1 MEPAADPTT
10 YIQKRKEAENKKRRH
25 LQARIQRA
33 SVLQNPNVSSIA
45 LSGET
50 GRLSGNSRIDALN
63 SAWAHGLSFV
73 RSLDFYPCTGP
84 RTPWHTP
91 ETYPMFQQ
99 RVTAVL
105 KDEATGSVIVGSTA
119 TNHTRGNS
127 VL

>member
-1 MEPAADPTT
+1 MKPATDPLT
-10 YIQKRKEAENKKRRH
+10 YTQKRKEAEDTKRRH
-25 LQARIQRA
+25 IEARIQHARILRHPHG
-33 SVLQNPNVSSIA
+33 SPLA
-45 LSGET
+45 LDRET
-50 GRLSGNSRIDALN
+50 GGLSASSRLDVLH